1 MFFFFNIDFEFQ
13 YDLSGCYY
21 IERRASIASGIIVD
35 SSLLLSKGHDTF
47 AIAIISTM
55 NKSVWYSKIAIVE
68 IKDSFKVVLLS
79 YLNGVLEK
87 LAFFAND
94 KYLIQYFFCQYHEWY
109 VLFNVPLRW
118 YLSNEYDYFIFM
130 SELCVI
136 RISTLFCKP
145 KKGSDHIGLRA
156 SGISK

>member
-1 MFFFFNIDFEFQ
+1 MITHLGTEFFSHVFFFNLDFEFQ

-68 IKDSFKVVLLS
+68 MKDSFKVVLLS

-87 LAFFAND
+87 
-94 KYLIQYFFCQYHEWY
+94 
-109 VLFNVPLRW
+109 
-118 YLSNEYDYFIFM
+118 
-130 SELCVI
+130 
-136 RISTLFCKP
+136 TGLFCEWQI
-145 KKGSDHIGLRA
+145 SDSVFLL
-156 SGISK
+156 SISWMVCPFQCSLEVILEQWVWLLYFHVRTLCYKNFNSFLQT